1 MKVTRRFAA
10 FAALLVGV
18 LVAGFGIGSPAQAA
32 AAKELNYEFQWQQNY
47 YYCGPAA
54 VRMALTA
61 RGHYHSQDTLA
72 HHLGTDTNGTD
83 SAYDTTRVLN
93 AMGQTGFYETKMI
106 PGGTATQAE
115 IDRLQWDVVYDIDR
129 GYPLVVNIVGSAMDT
144 DGDWHSYPGGHY
156 LVITGYSNDG
166 WTVKVAD
173 SADANG
179 YGWYWMET
187 TRMAHWIA
195 GRGYSA

>member
-1 MKVTRRFAA
+1 MKATRRFAA
-10 FAALLVGV
+10 LAALLVGV
-18 LVAGFGIGSPAQAA
+18 LVTALGIGSPAQAA
-32 AAKELNYEFQWQQNY
+32 AAKELNYEFQWQQNG

-61 RGHYHSQDTLA
+61 RGYYHSQDTLA
-72 HHLGTDTNGTD
+72 YHLGTDTNGTD

-93 AMGQTGFYETKMI
+93 SMGQTGSYETKMI

-129 GYPLVVNIVGSAMDT
+129 GYPLVVNVVGYATDT
-144 DGDWHSYPGGHY
+144 DGDTHSYSGGHY

-195 GRGYSA
+195 MRGYSA